1 MSDFT
6 EFALQNWLLF
16 LALFAIVGLLVGGE
30 ILRRVRGVSALDAA
44 GALRLINDQD
54 AVIVDIRDAGDY
66 KDGHIPQARHIP
78 FGALQERLGELAKVK
93 DQPIIVYCRSGVTSQ
108 SACALFKKHGF
119 TDVHSLNGGLP
130 SWLDAHLPISRK
142 KS

>member
-16 LALFAIVGLLVGGE
+16 LVLFAILGMLVGGE
-30 ILRRVRGVSALDAA
+30 ILRKMRGVSALDAV
-44 GALRLINDQD
+44 GALRLINDRD
-54 AVIVDIRDAGDY
+54 AVIVDIRDAGEY
-66 KDGHIPQARHIP
+66 KEGHIPQARHIP

-93 DQPIIVYCRSGVTSQ
+93 DKPMIVYCRTGATSQ
-108 SACALFKKHGF
+108 SACALLKKNGF
-119 TDVHSLNGGLP
+119 ADVHSLNGGLP

-142 KS
+142 KP